1 MGGEGRVQILQ
12 EGVHSAAQVGGEVE
26 QLGGEEGP
34 VLGEL
39 PRSEVQVTSQ
49 LPLIEPLERLKG
61 MSQIMFGYV
70 LYGEYEA
77 LPRLLRVVVPICKR
91 FLLARVAIHFI
102 YILSRV

>member
-39 PRSEVQVTSQ
+39 PRSEVQVTS
-49 LPLIEPLERLKG
+49 
-61 MSQIMFGYV
+61 
-70 LYGEYEA
+70 
-77 LPRLLRVVVPICKR
+77 
-91 FLLARVAIHFI
+91 
-102 YILSRV
+102 